1 MIESFKKAYFCIFN
15 ARNMNDFEDIRSYR
29 DEEIPAAMQR
39 IAHDAALSGILKY
52 FDFEMEEEQFRQVL
66 CNIKT
71 VNEFQIHIVKRM
83 VEKILQKT
91 TDGLSNTGFENL
103 DPKGHYLF
111 VSNHRD
117 IVLDAM
123 FMDYVLAIHDHP
135 LFNIAFGSNLVF
147 NQLANDFA
155 KSNKMFQMKRGGNRI
170 EFYNELAHT
179 SDYIRHLLVEK
190 HESVWIA
197 QRNGRTKDGLDLT
210 DPVVIKMLGM
220 SRRDDRIT
228 SLAEL
233 HIVPVS
239 LSYEWESCDMLKTM
253 ELYVS
258 RFQKYEKK
266 PGEDLNS
273 TLTGVKQ
280 LKGRVH
286 LHFGS
291 MLSKADLEKW
301 DACSSGEFYKKV
313 AEWMD
318 HQICGNYVLWPNNY
332 IAHDLRSGTET
343 YANHYTLEQ
352 KNKFLQ
358 HLAWIEKH
366 DDLDRELLQSIFLG
380 IYANPVDKKDI

>member
-1 MIESFKKAYFCIFN
+1 MK
-15 ARNMNDFEDIRSYR
+15 DFEDIRSYR

-39 IAHDAALSGILKY
+39 IANDEAVPSILKY
-52 FDFEMEEEQFRQVL
+52 FDFGMGAEQFRQVL

-71 VNEFQIHIVKRM
+71 VNDFQLQIVKRI
-83 VEKILQKT
+83 VEKIQQKT
-91 TDGLSNTGFENL
+91 TDGLGSSGLEHL
-103 DPKGHYLF
+103 DLSRPYLF
-111 VSNHRD
+111 ISNHRD

-123 FMDYVLAIHDHP
+123 FMDYILAIHDYP

-155 KSNKMFQMKRGGNRI
+155 KANKMFQMKRGGNKM

-197 QRNGRTKDGLDLT
+197 QRNGRTKDGTDQT
-210 DPVVIKMLGM
+210 DPAVIKMLGM
-220 SRRDDRIT
+220 SRRDDRVA

-239 LSYEWESCDMLKTM
+239 ISYEWESCDKLKAM
-253 ELYVS
+253 EMYIS

-273 TLTGVKQ
+273 VLTGVKQ
-280 LKGRVH
+280 PKGRVH
-286 LHFGS
+286 FHFGS
-291 MLSKADLEKW
+291 ELSATVLESFGT
-301 DACSSGEFYKKV
+301 CSSGEFYKKV

-318 HQICGNYVLWPNNY
+318 RQICGNYVLWPNNY
-332 IAHDLRSGTET
+332 IAHDLRDGSEA
-343 YANHYTLEQ
+343 YSNQYTLKEKDQ
-352 KNKFLQ
+352 FLQ
-358 HLAWIEKH
+358 HLAWIDEHK
-366 DDLDRELLQSIFLG
+366 DLDRELLKSIFLG
-380 IYANPVDKKDI
+380 IYANPVDKKNL